1 MDAEQLYYIERMN
14 RLGRQRMPFF
24 FMIDFALQKPVVIP
38 LAEVQPEKILYNING
53 HTNAHPREV
62 LLPAPVIFEK
72 KPVPLALY
80 QQAFDLVMRHL
91 QKGNSFL
98 VNLTFP
104 TEIHTNLSL
113 QQIFYHSRALY
124 KVLYQDQ
131 FVVFS
136 PETFI
141 QIQQGQIAS
150 HPMKGTIDA
159 AIPDAEKMLL
169 ANQKELAEHITIV
182 DLIRNDMSMIASQVK
197 VEQFRYI
204 GRIKTHDHREL
215 LQVSS
220 KITGQLP
227 ADYHARLGNIIFAML
242 PAGSVSGAPKP
253 KTLAIIREAESYQRG
268 YYTGITGIFDGENL
282 DSGVMIRFI
291 EKQGEQL
298 YFKSG
303 GGITAQSDC
312 HSEYQELINKVY
324 VPIDRIHQDI

>member
-1 MDAEQLYYIERMN
+1 MAAEQIYCIDRMN
-14 RLGRQRMPFF
+14 TLGRQRTPFF
-24 FMIDFALQKPVVIP
+24 FIIDFAIQKPVIIP
-38 LAEVQPEKILYNING
+38 LADVKPEEILYNING
-53 HTNAHPREV
+53 TTNAHPIEV
-62 LLPAPVIFEK
+62 PLPTPVIFEK
-72 KPVPLALY
+72 QAVSTEVY
-80 QQAFDLVMRHL
+80 QQAFDLVMMHL
-91 QKGNSFL
+91 HTGNSFL

-136 PETFI
+136 PEIFI
-141 QIQQGQIAS
+141 KIEQGQISS

-159 AIPDAEKMLL
+159 TMPDAEKILL
-169 ANQKELAEHITIV
+169 NNQKELAEHITIV
-182 DLIRNDMSMIASQVK
+182 DLIRNDMSMVASQVR
-197 VEQFRYI
+197 VENFRYI
-204 GRIKTHDHREL
+204 DRIKTHDHREL

-220 KITGQLP
+220 KITGQLS
-227 ADYHARLGNIIFAML
+227 ADYHARLGDIIFAML

-253 KTLAIIREAESYQRG
+253 KTLEIIREAERYQRG
-268 YYTGITGIFDGENL
+268 YYTGITGIFDGEHL

-291 EKQGEQL
+291 EKQGEKL

-303 GGITAQSDC
+303 GGITAQSDF

-324 VPIDRIHQDI
+324 VPIDRVH